1 MSAGNTDTNLTA
13 SSYSFVPKL
22 IEEEYQ
28 NLRSA
33 YQLAVKRERTAPR
46 HEKEDRIAEKE
57 QLERDVNRAR
67 TRLDVARKAE
77 REREVLKKVKT
88 EQKERAKE
96 GKGTFHLKRGELRAG
111 RRRRSFGNVSLMQ
124 VHCML
129 SQAKRRIFC
138 SRLDSRRFKPKEAN
152 EPSRRPSRRS
162 KRRLLERRRRVDRLP
177 RVRFRKAVVL
187 VVVVVVEEE
196 MGPRGSGG
204 RSVKAVVAASFGCD
218 VVQQDDMIM
227 WIDLLR

>member
-96 GKGTFHLKRGELRAG
+96 GKGTFHLKRGQLRSVL
-111 RRRRSFGNVSLMQ
+111 RRYTFDDVSLMPLYD
-124 VHCML
+124 ML
-129 SQAKRRIFC
+129 LQAKRRIFC

-152 EPSRRPSRRS
+152 ELSRRLSKRS

-177 RVRFRKAVVL
+177 RAHFRKVA
-187 VVVVVVEEE
+187 VVVVVEVVVE
-196 MGPRGSGG
+196 MGPRGNGG
-204 RSVKAVVAASFGCD
+204 RSV
-218 VVQQDDMIM
+218 DDWLWM
-227 WIDLLR
+227 